1 VVVCGCVD
9 WAGDYCRK
17 YVLVVGR
24 AWIMVDSRKCMEG
37 SQAKLSRCDPHAII
51 SSATASANPSS
62 NIGVN
67 ANLRN
72 VHGASVEDR
81 VVVRV
86 LITPRNTP

>member
-1 VVVCGCVD
+1 MLIGPKETTGCK
-9 WAGDYCRK
+9 K

-24 AWIMVDSRKCMEG
+24 AWIMLDSRKCMEG
-37 SQAKLSRCDPHAII
+37 NPAKLSRCDPQAII

-67 ANLRN
+67 AKLRN
-72 VHGASVEDR
+72 VRRASVEDR

-86 LITPRNTP
+86 LITPRDTP